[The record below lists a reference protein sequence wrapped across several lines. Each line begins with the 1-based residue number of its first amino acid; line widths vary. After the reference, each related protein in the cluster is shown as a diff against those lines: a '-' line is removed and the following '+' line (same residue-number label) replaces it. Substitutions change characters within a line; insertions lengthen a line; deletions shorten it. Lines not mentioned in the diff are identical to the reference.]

1 VAVIGAGGIGVD
13 VAHWLTHSEE
23 NLVQS
28 KTSMIGR
35 DLGRTSGWT
44 RSAPSSR
51 AHDWPPTPDPSAPI
65 R

>member
-28 KTSMIGR
+28 KTSMIGK
-35 DLGRTSGWT
+35 DLGRTSGLDAERAIEQGT
-44 RSAPSSR
+44 RLA
-51 AHDWPPTPDPSAPI
+51 ANA
-65 R
+65 